1 MSNKKG
7 SETTEEEKNTRT
19 KNLTQ
24 EIDYTFDEF
33 EEKLKAWRNSE
44 EEKNWDVSD
53 ACPSDIMKEF
63 QAIRNATQARMSK
76 MKDTCAYCGSKDTR
90 YKKCAGCKAASYCSI
105 DCQKLDWKSGHKKS
119 CLSVKRKQSKGA
131 PPKITKDLNLIG
143 AINMHMDNVGFV
155 EKCVEKFKAG
165 NEFDSR
171 LIDILVTLFD
181 VLQYHQSKSKIIL
194 HALEGLCML
203 LNRML
208 KAKGDDKRSNADQMI
223 WAQADVNRNFYLIP
237 KLMKMYE
244 SDSKIQHAG
253 TQLMLNLSYN
263 ETRAKTLVNHGCI
276 EAYVSVRVSLVYNN
290 SQKFTRILR
299 TQIHEGNRG
308 AQR

>member
-1 MSNKKG
+1 
-7 SETTEEEKNTRT
+7 
-19 KNLTQ
+19 
-24 EIDYTFDEF
+24 
-33 EEKLKAWRNSE
+33 
-44 EEKNWDVSD
+44 
-53 ACPSDIMKEF
+53 
-63 QAIRNATQARMSK
+63 
-76 MKDTCAYCGSKDTR
+76 
-90 YKKCAGCKAASYCSI
+90 
-105 DCQKLDWKSGHKKS
+105 
-119 CLSVKRKQSKGA
+119 
-131 PPKITKDLNLIG
+131 
-143 AINMHMDNVGFV
+143 
-155 EKCVEKFKAG
+155 
-165 NEFDSR
+165 
-171 LIDILVTLFD
+171 
-181 VLQYHQSKSKIIL
+181 
-194 HALEGLCML
+194 ML
-203 LNRML
+203 LNRMVM
-208 KAKGDDKRSNADQMI
+208 AKGDRRSNADQMI